1 MCNCEAESIELA
13 YSDVRYGA
21 RTTVA
26 MADNTIKSVAIQNVE
41 GVSSLR
47 LLLLTSMFMWIEDQ
61 NKLLPQNQYPGT
73 NNLESRS
80 GLLKDD
86 GMM

>member
-1 MCNCEAESIELA
+1 M
-13 YSDVRYGA
+13 RYGA

-26 MADNTIKSVAIQNVE
+26 MAENTIKNVMLHNAE

-47 LLLLTSMFMWIEDQ
+47 FLLLTLMFIWIEDQ

-73 NNLESRS
+73 HNLESRS
-80 GLLKDD
+80 WLLKDD